1 MTHPPCWKPG
11 KPCPNSCAD
20 ALYRRN
26 VYNQQHL
33 PAPWDGWR
41 MAGRDLITPDGVRLS
56 PERVRGL
63 AWRQEAETR
72 LASIKARKRPVRQEV
87 VTVIRIV
94 NDDWHRE
101 RFGTV
106 AG

>member
-1 MTHPPCWKPG
+1 
-11 KPCPNSCAD
+11 
-20 ALYRRN
+20 
-26 VYNQQHL
+26 
-33 PAPWDGWR
+33 
-41 MAGRDLITPDGVRLS
+41 MAGRDLITPDGTRLT

-63 AWRQEAETR
+63 AWRQDAEAR
-72 LASIKARKRPVRQEV
+72 RDAARSRREAQKRVSRSV
-87 VTVIRIV
+87 VTVLRIA